1 MDKLNRMLAILGLDE
16 MIASVENGAAAMLDG
31 GKGGV
36 SGGEKQKIAI
46 VRQLLKSPDVMLFDE
61 PTSALDAK
69 SRGALIKL
77 LHEIKRDHIVIVVT
91 HDEEM
96 LAACDEVISMPG

>member
-46 VRQLLKSPDVMLFDE
+46 VRQLLQSPDVILFDE
-61 PTSALDAK
+61 PT
-69 SRGALIKL
+69 
-77 LHEIKRDHIVIVVT
+77 
-91 HDEEM
+91 
-96 LAACDEVISMPG
+96 

>member
-1 MDKLNRMLAILGLDE
+1 MGLDE

-46 VRQLLKSPDVMLFDE
+46 VRQLLKSPDVMLLMNRPQHLMRRVE
-61 PTSALDAK
+61 A
-69 SRGALIKL
+69 R
-77 LHEIKRDHIVIVVT
+77 
-91 HDEEM
+91 
-96 LAACDEVISMPG
+96 